1 MNFLKEKK
9 GIIFTG
15 SVVGILSVLLVH
27 FGNPKNMG
35 VCVACFIRDTAG
47 ALGLHRAEAV
57 QYIRPEIIGIVLGAF
72 LMAVGKK
79 EFDARGGSSPF
90 IRFILGFVVIVGA
103 LMFLGCPL
111 RMILRIGGG
120 DMNAVVGLA
129 GFAAGIGVGILFLNK
144 GFSLRRNYKLN
155 KMEGYLF
162 PVINVILIALLVTTP
177 AYIFFSQKAG
187 TPGASHAPIWIALGA
202 GLIVGILAQ
211 RTRLCMVGGIRDLIM
226 FKDSYLI
233 SGFIAIFVFA
243 TIGNLIF
250 GFYKFGFDAQ
260 PIAHNDGLWNFLGMA
275 LAGWASV
282 LLGGCP
288 LRQLILSGEGNI
300 DSVMAVL
307 GMLVGAA
314 FVHNFGLASS
324 ANGPTANGKAA
335 VLIGFIV
342 VLLISYFNIERAARV
357 KLKGD
362 AGANVNTN

>member
-15 SVVGILSVLLVH
+15 AVVGILSVLLVY

-35 VCVACFIRDTAG
+35 VCVACFLRDTAG

-57 QYIRPEIIGIVLGAF
+57 QYIRPEIVGIVLGAF

-120 DMNAVVGLA
+120 DMNAVVGLI
-129 GFAAGIGVGILFLNK
+129 GFAAGIGLGILFLNK
-144 GFSLRRNYKLN
+144 GFSLKRNYKLN
-155 KMEGYLF
+155 KVEGYLF
-162 PVINVILIALLVTTP
+162 PAINIVLIALLVAAP

-187 TPGASHAPIWIALGA
+187 TPGASHAPILIALGA

-250 GFYKFGFDAQ
+250 GFYKFGFASQ
-260 PIAHNDGLWNFLGMA
+260 PIAHTDGLWNFLGMA

-300 DSVMAVL
+300 DSVMTVL
-307 GMLVGAA
+307 GMVVGAA

-324 ANGPTANGKAA
+324 AQGPTANGKAA
-335 VLIGFIV
+335 VLIGFVV
-342 VLLISYFNIERAARV
+342 VLLISYFNIERV
-357 KLKGD
+357 KVKVKGD
-362 AGANVNTN
+362 ASANVSTN